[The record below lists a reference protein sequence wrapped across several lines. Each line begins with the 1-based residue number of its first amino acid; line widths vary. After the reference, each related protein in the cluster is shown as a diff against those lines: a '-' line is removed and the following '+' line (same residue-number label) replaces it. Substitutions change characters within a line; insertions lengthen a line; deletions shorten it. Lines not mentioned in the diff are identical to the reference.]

1 MSPYSSPRS
10 VSSSTATVD
19 VLRITE
25 DAGFTTLRETWNR
38 IATESPTASIFLTHE
53 WFDSAWAWR
62 RLDSALDLMVVRT
75 PSQVI
80 GILPTIRGK
89 TATRRARTLQL
100 LTVPDTQMSDVLA
113 GTDALPRVADALA
126 AALAHR
132 RDWDLLELN
141 YLIPDGGAL
150 RWLAPALRARGLSL
164 EDHDGGRN
172 TFIDLQGGWSDFYA
186 TRSRRLKKANN
197 LAANRVKKAGE
208 IRIERIVE
216 GVADKPAMAA
226 AIEAAIAISGRS
238 WKQDT
243 GNSLDQPGPR
253 SFSTRLSELSLGRGW
268 MSLWLMHLNGR
279 PVAME
284 YQLIDNGRVH
294 ALRSDFDRDC
304 EDASPGSYLFRHLLE
319 SSFDCDLRRYYM
331 GPGDNAYKLRWTDQG
346 DPLRRLI
353 VYNRTLRGRLAWLR
367 DAVVKPRLRNL
378 RRKLTRDVKPA
389 RASTDDKGNL
399 EA

>member
-1 MSPYSSPRS
+1 MSPYSSAH
-10 VSSSTATVD
+10 SSSSSNATVD
-19 VLRITE
+19 VVRITE
-25 DAGFTTLRETWNR
+25 DAEFAALREAWNR
-38 IATESPTASIFLTHE
+38 IAAESSIASIFLSHE

-62 RLDSALDLMVVRT
+62 RLDSDLDMMVVRT

-113 GTDALPRVADALA
+113 GAEAQARVADALA
-126 AALAHR
+126 VALTRR
-132 RDWDLLELN
+132 RDWDRLELN
-141 YLIPDGGAL
+141 YLVPDGGVL
-150 RWLAPALRARGLSL
+150 RCLAPALRSCGLRL
-164 EDHDGGRN
+164 ENHDGGRN
-172 TFIDLQGGWSDFYA
+172 TFIELQGSWSDFYA

-197 LAANRVKKAGE
+197 LAANRMKKAGE
-208 IRIERIVE
+208 VRIERIVE
-216 GVADKPAMAA
+216 GAADRPAAAA
-226 AIEAAIAISGRS
+226 AIEAAIAISSRS
-238 WKQDT
+238 WKQGT

-253 SFSTRLSELSLGRGW
+253 SFITRLSELSSGRGW
-268 MSLWLMHLNGR
+268 MSLWLMHLQGR

-304 EDASPGSYLFRHLLE
+304 EDTSPGSYLFRHLLE
-319 SSFDCDLRRYYM
+319 SSFGCGLLRYYM

-353 VYNRTLRGRLAWLR
+353 VYNRTLRGRLAWLK
-367 DAVVKPRLRNL
+367 DGVVKPRLRDL
-378 RRKLTRDVKPA
+378 RRKLTRHAEPVQ
-389 RASTDDKGNL
+389 ASTDDKGNL
-399 EA
+399 ET